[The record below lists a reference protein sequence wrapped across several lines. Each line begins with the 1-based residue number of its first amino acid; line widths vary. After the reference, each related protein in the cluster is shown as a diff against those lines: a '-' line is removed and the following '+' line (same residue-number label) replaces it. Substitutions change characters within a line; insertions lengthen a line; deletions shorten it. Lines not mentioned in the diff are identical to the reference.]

1 MTEARTPSPEFPRVT
16 LFFTVFLDLAGF
28 GMILPLLPF
37 YAQRYGADAFQV
49 GLLFSVY
56 SLSQAIGAPFLGR
69 ISDRFGRRPILLI
82 TVAGHGLSLVLFA
95 LAGNFTV
102 LLVAR
107 IAAGIF
113 AANFSIAQAYV
124 ADVTPP
130 ETRAKGMGL
139 VGAALGMG
147 FVVGPGLGGLL
158 SFFGQVAVPLGAA
171 VLAAVNFAMIFQALP
186 ESLKGT
192 ARRRPARW
200 NPIRGLREIGAPTG
214 TLLVVFFLIIVA
226 FSAMEGTLALFCEA
240 VFGFGVAET
249 SVLLVMIGIV
259 IAIVQGGLLGRLV
272 ERFGERGLVRVGI
285 ALMALGL
292 LGVPLSAGGEGHT
305 PTRESGSTGGEIR
318 DLGREPSS
326 PVLDGSP
333 EPEDGMPPSRDVRL
347 SAGAGAEP
355 PASPGL
361 AEDPREER
369 SGSDPLRL
377 GVVALLLLGLASIL
391 LAVGNGVC
399 NPSLLGLISRLTE
412 AERQGQTLGLTRSLG
427 ALARTV
433 GPLWGGWVFREM
445 GPSWPYYLASILM
458 LGTLALAAFFLRR
471 LPLEHR
477 VPASSPSSEA
487 G

>member
-1 MTEARTPSPEFPRVT
+1 MAGPSEPPPGSLRIHAPTGFGGAILREDTRFPASYTAPVMTDVRSPSPAFPRAT

-56 SLSQAIGAPFLGR
+56 SLSQAIGAPLLGR
-69 ISDRFGRRPILLI
+69 VSDRFGRRPILLI
-82 TVAGHGLSLVLFA
+82 TVAGHGLSLILFA
-95 LAGNFTV
+95 LAGSFTV
-102 LLVAR
+102 LLIAR

-158 SFFGQVAVPLGAA
+158 SFLGQVAVPLGAA
-171 VLAAVNFAMIFQALP
+171 VLAAVNFVMILRALP
-186 ESLKGT
+186 ESLEKRT
-192 ARRRPARW
+192 RRRAGRW
-200 NPIRGLREIGAPTG
+200 NPIRGIREIGAPTG
-214 TLLVVFFLIIVA
+214 ALLVLFFLIIVA

-249 SVLLVMIGIV
+249 SVLLVMIGVV
-259 IAIVQGGLLGRLV
+259 IAVVQGGLLGRLV
-272 ERFGERGLVRVGI
+272 ERFGERGLVRTGI

-292 LGVPLSAGGEGHT
+292 LGVPLSA
-305 PTRESGSTGGEIR
+305 
-318 DLGREPSS
+318 
-326 PVLDGSP
+326 
-333 EPEDGMPPSRDVRL
+333 
-347 SAGAGAEP
+347 
-355 PASPGL
+355 
-361 AEDPREER
+361 
-369 SGSDPLRL
+369 PLRVGVGAL
-377 GVVALLLLGLASIL
+377 GLLGLASIL

-412 AERQGQTLGLTRSLG
+412 AERQGQTLGVTRSLG
-427 ALARTV
+427 ALARTA
-433 GPLWGGWVFREM
+433 GPLWGGWVFREL
-445 GPSWPYYLASILM
+445 GPSWPYYLAALLM
-458 LGTLALAAFFLRR
+458 LGTLGLAFVLLRR

-477 VPASSPSSEA
+477 VTRASTAPSEA
-487 G
+487 A